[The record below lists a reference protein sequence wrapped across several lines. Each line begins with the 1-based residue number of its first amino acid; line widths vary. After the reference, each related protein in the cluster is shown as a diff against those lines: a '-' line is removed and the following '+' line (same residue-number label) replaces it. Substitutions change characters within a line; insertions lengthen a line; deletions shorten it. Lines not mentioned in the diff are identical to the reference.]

1 MKLEQLLEGVPFTLV
16 QGSLDTEV
24 QDIIYDSRKAAP
36 GLAFVCIV
44 GTQRDSHEFA
54 ADCAAKGVSVLVI
67 QHDID
72 LSAMPGVTVVKVE
85 SSRYAMALMS
95 GNLFGNPSRQMTM
108 IGVTGTK
115 GKTTT
120 THMIKSVLEA
130 AGRKVHLGGNIGAA
144 LLPMLPE
151 VRPED
156 VAVVELSSFQ
166 LISMLGTNGI
176 YFMGRH
182 QETANTTPESYEL
195 QKTFR
200 QFLDAGCDVALMEV
214 SSQGLMMDRVAG
226 VHYDIGVFT
235 NLSPDHIGPGEHKTF
250 EEYRSWKGQLFRRC
264 DVGVVN
270 IDDENTEALLEG
282 HTCKLVTYGIH
293 APKVD
298 YRASEQYRLLRNK
311 EMLGVEFTLTEPD
324 GHTLDV
330 QVGMP
335 GLFSIYNALATIGV
349 GKVLGLADAPIH
361 EGLKKALVK
370 GRVELV
376 PISHKFTILID
387 YAHNEA
393 ATESL
398 IETLREY
405 NPNRL
410 VVVFGCGGNRSKL
423 RRYGMG
429 EVCAKLADFSILTE
443 DNNRFEKVEDII
455 ADIKTGMAKGNPDA
469 KYVEIPDR
477 LDALHY
483 AIDHAQEGDLIAVI
497 GKGHEAYRDREGVKT
512 PFLERELIEEY
523 AAETGVE

>member
-1 MKLEQLLEGVPFTLV
+1 MLLKQLLKNLDYTLV
-16 QGSLDTEV
+16 QGCLNTEV
-24 QDIIYDSRKAAP
+24 TDIYYDSRKVTP
-36 GLAFVCIV
+36 GGLFVCIV
-44 GTQRDSHEFA
+44 GTQRDSHDYA
-54 ADCAAKGVSVLVI
+54 ADVAAKGAAVLAI
-67 QHDID
+67 QHDLPAEVLAALPD
-72 LSAMPGVTVVKVE
+72 VTVVKFE
-85 SSRYAMALMS
+85 STRYAMALLS
-95 GNLFGNPSRQMTM
+95 TAYFGRPALEMTM
-108 IGVTGTK
+108 VGVTGTK

-120 THMIKSVLEA
+120 THMIKAVLEA
-130 AGRKVHLGGNIGAA
+130 AGHKVG
-144 LLPMLPE
+144 M
-151 VRPED
+151 V
-156 VAVVELSSFQ
+156 
-166 LISMLGTNGI
+166 GTNGV
-176 YFMGRH
+176 YYPGH
-182 QETANTTPESYEL
+182 HYDLNNTTPESYEL
-195 QKTFR
+195 QKILR
-200 QFLDAGCDVALMEV
+200 QLADAGCDACVMEV
-214 SSQGLMMDRVAG
+214 SSQGIMMDRVAG
-226 VHYDIGVFT
+226 IHYKVGVFT
-235 NLSPDHIGPGEHKTF
+235 NLYPDHIGPGEHSSF
-250 EEYRSWKGQLFRRC
+250 EEYRSWKGKLFQRC

-270 IDDENTEALLEG
+270 ADDPNTEALLEG

-410 VVVFGCGGNRSKL
+410 VVVFGCGDRSKL

>member
-1 MKLEQLLEGVPFTLV
+1 MLLKQLLKNLDYTLV
-16 QGSLDTEV
+16 QGCLNTEV
-24 QDIIYDSRKAAP
+24 TDIYYDSRKVTP
-36 GLAFVCIV
+36 GGLFVCIV
-44 GTQRDSHEFA
+44 GTQRDSHDYA
-54 ADCAAKGVSVLVI
+54 ADVAAKGAAVLAI
-67 QHDID
+67 QHDLPAEVLAALPD
-72 LSAMPGVTVVKVE
+72 VTVVKFE
-85 SSRYAMALMS
+85 STRYAMALLS
-95 GNLFGNPSRQMTM
+95 TAYFGRPALEMTM
-108 IGVTGTK
+108 VGVTGTK

-120 THMIKSVLEA
+120 THMIKAVLEA
-130 AGRKVHLGGNIGAA
+130 AGHKVG
-144 LLPMLPE
+144 M
-151 VRPED
+151 V
-156 VAVVELSSFQ
+156 
-166 LISMLGTNGI
+166 GTNGV
-176 YFMGRH
+176 YYPGH
-182 QETANTTPESYEL
+182 HYDLNNTTPESYEL
-195 QKTFR
+195 QKILR
-200 QFLDAGCDVALMEV
+200 QLADAGCDACVMEV
-214 SSQGLMMDRVAG
+214 SSQGIMMDRVAG
-226 VHYDIGVFT
+226 IHYKVGVFT
-235 NLSPDHIGPGEHKTF
+235 NLYPDHIGPGEHSSF
-250 EEYRSWKGQLFRRC
+250 EEYRSWKGKLFQRC

-270 IDDENTEALLEG
+270 ADDPNTEALLEG

-455 ADIKTGMAKGNPDA
+455 ADIQTGMAKGNPDA

>member
-1 MKLEQLLEGVPFTLV
+1 MLLKQLLKNLDYTLV
-16 QGSLDTEV
+16 QGCLNTEV
-24 QDIIYDSRKAAP
+24 TDIYYDSRKVTP
-36 GLAFVCIV
+36 GGLFVCIV
-44 GTQRDSHEFA
+44 GTQRDSHDYA
-54 ADCAAKGVSVLVI
+54 ADVAAKGAAVLAI
-67 QHDID
+67 QHDLPAEVLAALPD
-72 LSAMPGVTVVKVE
+72 VTVVKFE
-85 SSRYAMALMS
+85 STRYAMALLS
-95 GNLFGNPSRQMTM
+95 TAYFGRPALEMTM
-108 IGVTGTK
+108 VGVTGTN

-120 THMIKSVLEA
+120 THMIKAVLEA
-130 AGRKVHLGGNIGAA
+130 AGHKVG
-144 LLPMLPE
+144 M
-151 VRPED
+151 V
-156 VAVVELSSFQ
+156 
-166 LISMLGTNGI
+166 GTNGV
-176 YFMGRH
+176 YYPGH
-182 QETANTTPESYEL
+182 HYDLNNTTPESYEL
-195 QKTFR
+195 QKILR
-200 QFLDAGCDVALMEV
+200 QLADAGCDACVMEV
-214 SSQGLMMDRVAG
+214 SSQGIMMDRVAG
-226 VHYDIGVFT
+226 IHYKVGVFT
-235 NLSPDHIGPGEHKTF
+235 NLYPDHIGPGEHSSF
-250 EEYRSWKGQLFRRC
+250 EEYRSWKGKLFQRC

-270 IDDENTEALLEG
+270 ADDPNTEALLEG

>member
-1 MKLEQLLEGVPFTLV
+1 MLLKQLLKNLDYTLV
-16 QGSLDTEV
+16 QGCLNTEV
-24 QDIIYDSRKAAP
+24 TDIYYDSRKVTP
-36 GLAFVCIV
+36 GGLFVCIV
-44 GTQRDSHEFA
+44 GTQRDSHDYA
-54 ADCAAKGVSVLVI
+54 ADVAAKGAAVLAI
-67 QHDID
+67 QHDLPAEVLAALPD
-72 LSAMPGVTVVKVE
+72 VTVVKFE
-85 SSRYAMALMS
+85 STRYAMALLS
-95 GNLFGNPSRQMTM
+95 TAYFGRPALEMTM
-108 IGVTGTK
+108 VGVTGTK

-120 THMIKSVLEA
+120 THMIKAVLEA
-130 AGRKVHLGGNIGAA
+130 AGHKVG
-144 LLPMLPE
+144 M
-151 VRPED
+151 V
-156 VAVVELSSFQ
+156 
-166 LISMLGTNGI
+166 GTNGV
-176 YFMGRH
+176 YYPGH
-182 QETANTTPESYEL
+182 HYDLNNTTPESYEL
-195 QKTFR
+195 QKILR
-200 QFLDAGCDVALMEV
+200 QLADAGCDACVMEV
-214 SSQGLMMDRVAG
+214 SSQGIMMDRVAG
-226 VHYDIGVFT
+226 IHYKVGVFT
-235 NLSPDHIGPGEHKTF
+235 NLYPDHIGPGEHSSF
-250 EEYRSWKGQLFRRC
+250 EEYRSWKGKLFQRC

-270 IDDENTEALLEG
+270 ADDPNTEALLEG

-455 ADIKTGMAKGNPDA
+455 ADINTGMAKGNPDA
-469 KYVEIPDR
+469 RYVEIPDR

>member
-1 MKLEQLLEGVPFTLV
+1 MLLKQLLKNLDYTLV
-16 QGSLDTEV
+16 QGCLNTEV
-24 QDIIYDSRKAAP
+24 TDIYYDSRKVTP
-36 GLAFVCIV
+36 GGLFVCIV
-44 GTQRDSHEFA
+44 GTQRDSHDYA
-54 ADCAAKGVSVLVI
+54 ADVAAKGAAVLAI
-67 QHDID
+67 QHDLPAEVLAALPD
-72 LSAMPGVTVVKVE
+72 VTVVKFE
-85 SSRYAMALMS
+85 STRYAMALLS
-95 GNLFGNPSRQMTM
+95 TAYFGRPALEMTM
-108 IGVTGTK
+108 VGVTGTK

-120 THMIKSVLEA
+120 THMIKAVLEA
-130 AGRKVHLGGNIGAA
+130 AGHKVG
-144 LLPMLPE
+144 M
-151 VRPED
+151 V
-156 VAVVELSSFQ
+156 
-166 LISMLGTNGI
+166 GTNGV
-176 YFMGRH
+176 YYPGH
-182 QETANTTPESYEL
+182 HYDLNNTTPESYEL
-195 QKTFR
+195 QKILR
-200 QFLDAGCDVALMEV
+200 QLADAGCDACVMEV
-214 SSQGLMMDRVAG
+214 SSQGIMMDRVAG
-226 VHYDIGVFT
+226 IHYKVGVFT
-235 NLSPDHIGPGEHKTF
+235 NLYPDHIGPGEHSSF
-250 EEYRSWKGQLFRRC
+250 EEYRSWKGKLFQRC

-270 IDDENTEALLEG
+270 ADDPNTEALLEG

-361 EGLKKALVK
+361 EGLKRALVK

-410 VVVFGCGGNRSKL
+410 VAVFGCGGNRSKL

>member
-1 MKLEQLLEGVPFTLV
+1 MLLKQLLKNLDYTLV
-16 QGSLDTEV
+16 QGCLNTEV
-24 QDIIYDSRKAAP
+24 TDIYYDSRKVTP
-36 GLAFVCIV
+36 GGLFVCIV
-44 GTQRDSHEFA
+44 GTQRDSHDYA
-54 ADCAAKGVSVLVI
+54 ADVAAKGAAVLAI
-67 QHDID
+67 QHDLPAEVLAALPD
-72 LSAMPGVTVVKVE
+72 VTVVKFE
-85 SSRYAMALMS
+85 STRYAMALLS
-95 GNLFGNPSRQMTM
+95 TAYFGRPALEMTM
-108 IGVTGTK
+108 VGVTGTK

-120 THMIKSVLEA
+120 THMIKAVLEA
-130 AGRKVHLGGNIGAA
+130 AGHKVG
-144 LLPMLPE
+144 M
-151 VRPED
+151 V
-156 VAVVELSSFQ
+156 
-166 LISMLGTNGI
+166 GTNGV
-176 YFMGRH
+176 YYPGH
-182 QETANTTPESYEL
+182 HYDLNNTTPESYEL
-195 QKTFR
+195 QKILR
-200 QFLDAGCDVALMEV
+200 QLADAGCDACVMEV
-214 SSQGLMMDRVAG
+214 SSQGIMMDRVAG
-226 VHYDIGVFT
+226 IHYKVGVFT
-235 NLSPDHIGPGEHKTF
+235 NLYPDHIGPGEHSSF
-250 EEYRSWKGQLFRRC
+250 EEYRSWKGKLFQRC

-270 IDDENTEALLEG
+270 ADDPNTEALLEG

-324 GHTLDV
+324 GHTRDV

>member
-1 MKLEQLLEGVPFTLV
+1 MLLKQLLKNLDYTLV
-16 QGSLDTEV
+16 QGCLNTEV
-24 QDIIYDSRKAAP
+24 TDIYYDSRKVTP
-36 GLAFVCIV
+36 GGLFVCIV
-44 GTQRDSHEFA
+44 GTQRDSHDYA
-54 ADCAAKGVSVLVI
+54 ADVAAKGAAVLAI
-67 QHDID
+67 QHDLPAEVLAALPD
-72 LSAMPGVTVVKVE
+72 VTVVKFE
-85 SSRYAMALMS
+85 STRYAMALLS
-95 GNLFGNPSRQMTM
+95 TAYFGRPALEMTM
-108 IGVTGTK
+108 VGVTGTK

-120 THMIKSVLEA
+120 THMIKAVLEA
-130 AGRKVHLGGNIGAA
+130 AGHKVG
-144 LLPMLPE
+144 M
-151 VRPED
+151 V
-156 VAVVELSSFQ
+156 
-166 LISMLGTNGI
+166 GTNGV
-176 YFMGRH
+176 YYPGH
-182 QETANTTPESYEL
+182 HYDLNNTTPESYEL
-195 QKTFR
+195 QKILR
-200 QFLDAGCDVALMEV
+200 QLADAGCDACVMEV
-214 SSQGLMMDRVAG
+214 SSQGIMMDRVAG
-226 VHYDIGVFT
+226 IHYKVGVFT
-235 NLSPDHIGPGEHKTF
+235 NLYPDHIGPGEHSSF
-250 EEYRSWKGQLFRRC
+250 EEYRSWKGKLFQRC

-270 IDDENTEALLEG
+270 ADDPNTEALLEG

-370 GRVELV
+370 GRVEPV

-523 AAETGVE
+523 AVETGVE